1 MPTQWAILCATFN
14 IYVIMATSLFIFL
27 YLEEEL
33 SRLDRLSSV

>member
-1 MPTQWAILCATFN
+1 
-14 IYVIMATSLFIFL
+14 MATSLFIFL